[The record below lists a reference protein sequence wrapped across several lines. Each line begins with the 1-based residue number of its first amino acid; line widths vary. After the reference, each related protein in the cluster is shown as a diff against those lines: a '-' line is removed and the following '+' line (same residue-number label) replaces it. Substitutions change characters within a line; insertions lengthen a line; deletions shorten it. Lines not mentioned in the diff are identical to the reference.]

1 MAQGLRK
8 IYGNCLTKKCLA
20 VQSVS
25 FIVAKGEVFSLLG
38 VNGAGKTT
46 TFKILTGEFP
56 PTQGAAYIAGFNITT
71 DIQKARRQV
80 GYCPQFN
87 AISGPLNCKEHLDLY
102 ARIKGIP
109 KELIAAMT
117 EKMLVA
123 MDLKPFEKTLSENLS
138 GGNKRKLNVAMA
150 LIGNPMIV
158 FLDEPSAGM
167 DPQARKFM

>member
-71 DIQKARRQV
+71 DIQ
-80 GYCPQFN
+80 
-87 AISGPLNCKEHLDLY
+87 
-102 ARIKGIP
+102 
-109 KELIAAMT
+109 
-117 EKMLVA
+117 
-123 MDLKPFEKTLSENLS
+123 
-138 GGNKRKLNVAMA
+138 
-150 LIGNPMIV
+150 
-158 FLDEPSAGM
+158 
-167 DPQARKFM
+167 